1 MKKLIGIIGACAF
14 SIAVMAGGG
23 EKGKAANYC
32 AEMKNGK
39 LIIKHDGA
47 EVKADVRLSNGTWV
61 KTDGTVIAK
70 DGTRTVLKSGQCVD
84 LDGKV
89 MDTNKD
95 MPNDPNNPNKK
106 DLPNN
111 KPDSTNNNKK
121 FPDKDYPNYPPT
133 DTTKKTYP
141 GKDTLP
147 K

>member
-1 MKKLIGIIGACAF
+1 MKKLIGIISACAL

-47 EVKADVRLSNGTWV
+47 EMKADVRLGNGTWV
-61 KTDGTVIAK
+61 KTDGTVISK
-70 DGTRTVLKSGQCVD
+70 DGTKTMLKSGQCVD

-95 MPNDPNNPNKK
+95 QPSKT
-106 DLPNN
+106 
-111 KPDSTNNNKK
+111 DSTNTNKK
-121 FPDKDYPNYPPT
+121 FPDKDYPNYPPN
-133 DTTKKTYP
+133 DTMKKTYP